1 MKTDTIFMNSENNK
15 TLKPHLLTLNL
26 TNKLDL
32 RLGEKV
38 IALSNL
44 SIYYTWKNIKSSYN
58 NNKFKISAS
67 TWNEE
72 FKLPDGSYSVSDIQ
86 DYFEYILKKHG
97 EDIDKPSVQIYV
109 NKNENR
115 VRFNI
120 KNGYSL
126 ELLTPETMKLLGNT
140 KNKLTKDKNDENVPH
155 LEIKEVVLAHCNI
168 VNNDYQQDSR
178 VLYTFVPNKPF
189 GGLLEISPTNHIFI
203 KTFNSEY
210 GEIKVW
216 FIDQNK
222 QALEIEDR
230 INLTM
235 VIK

>member
-1 MKTDTIFMNSENNK
+1 MNSDNSK
-15 TLKPHLLTLNL
+15 ASKPHILKLKLTS
-26 TNKLDL
+26 KLDL
-32 RLGEKV
+32 RIGEKV

-44 SIYYTWKNIKSSYN
+44 SIYYTWKNVKSSYN

-109 NKNENR
+109 NKIENR
-115 VRFNI
+115 VTFKI

-126 ELLTPETMKLLGNT
+126 ELLSEETMKLLGST
-140 KNKLTKDKNDENVPH
+140 ENKITKDKNGENVPH
-155 LEIKEVVLAHCNI
+155 LEITEVVLAHCNI
-168 VNNDYQQDSR
+168 VNNDYNQDSR

-189 GGLLEISPTNHIFI
+189 GSLLEISPTNHIFL

-210 GEIKVW
+210 NESEVW
-216 FIDQNK
+216 FTDQNSNP
-222 QALEIEDR
+222 LETED
-230 INLTM
+230 
-235 VIK
+235 